1 MSEEDALPLDERY
14 SRLAAAA
21 PADLA
26 KKIRSA
32 PLTGERKPVTALF
45 ADVVGSTALAESMDA
60 EDWTLILNE
69 AFKRMAEAVY
79 RYEGTIAQLTGDGL
93 LAFFGAP
100 VAHEDDPER
109 AVRAG
114 LDMLAGVRRYADEL
128 RATHEIEF
136 QIRIGMNTGPVVVGN
151 VGSDLRYEYTALGDA
166 VNVAA
171 RVQAAARPGSL
182 LVTDATYRFVAHAV
196 EATDLGELEVKGRT
210 EPVHMLEVIALAAQP
225 GRTRGIAGLSSPI
238 VGRDADLGRLGQLLE
253 VTRAGGG
260 GAAFVVGEPGLGKSR
275 LLAELRKRADALAW
289 IEVQCPSYGVNL
301 AYGLLIDLVRAVLEQ
316 TGETLGDRA
325 ADDAFF
331 LAHLVGGELDDSG
344 SARLERLE
352 PQAFHAGYL
361 TAVQRLLRSA
371 AARRPLVLACE
382 DIHWADH
389 ASAEILTEL
398 LPVLGETP
406 LLLLCTSRPD
416 RDAPG
421 WGVVTRARD
430 LAGDALCEVVLAP
443 LSSEESQELVRR
455 LLEIESLPS
464 SLRRLILTRAAGNPL
479 FVEEVIRMLIDE
491 GAIVREGTR
500 WLATGQV
507 TEVSIPPTV
516 HGLLLAR
523 IDRLPENARQTL
535 RVASVVGEE
544 FTARIVREVLAD
556 EIAYGPAMREIEAS
570 GFVALET
577 ARPELVYA
585 FRHALV
591 REAAYESLL
600 KQERRRLHV
609 AVGGTL
615 ERLHGDAPEF
625 AGLVALHFEQAGERE
640 RALPYLIRA
649 GGHAL
654 QHFAVREARAFL
666 DRAAKYIPA
675 DDARRRVEVGLAR
688 YKAGHTFIPF
698 DQELELLAELL
709 PLAQTIGD
717 VRLEGEVHLGIVR
730 TLQLKGDHG
739 SPDLSHSL
747 ERARAIGEALDDD
760 HFRALPMALE
770 GMACFDAAEYRAAA
784 AKLEQAVRLFE
795 QDKRLAEA
803 SYFGSVLA
811 LAYARLGEFMRAD
824 QLLPRARELADQSGD
839 PNAVLDADIIRGY
852 VESARGNL
860 EEGIE
865 LARRGVELA
874 EKVGNTLCAVVG
886 SYSLGEQ
893 QLRRGDVEQAIP
905 ALERSTEL
913 AQYCDAGPIALL
925 SRAWLASVKALR
937 DAEGALTELE
947 TALREVRELGDP
959 FGEAEILRHRAA
971 ALMLVPETSWELVA
985 ADFEAAIAAFERLEA
1000 RPYLARALQDYGL
1013 ALQTV
1018 GRRAEAEEQVARAAD
1033 LFRAMD
1039 LWPVEA

>member
-14 SRLAAAA
+14 RRLAAAA
-21 PADLA
+21 PPALA
-26 KKIRSA
+26 EKIRSA
-32 PLTGERKPVTALF
+32 LLTGERKPVTAVF

-60 EDWTLILNE
+60 EDWTLILNG
-69 AFKRMAEAVY
+69 AFERMAEAVY

-114 LDMLAGVRRYADEL
+114 LDMLAGVNRYSDEL
-128 RATHEIEF
+128 HATHGIEF
-136 QIRIGMNTGPVVVGN
+136 QIRIGMNSGPVVVGN

-171 RVQAAARPGSL
+171 RVQAAARPGSI

-196 EATDLGELEVKGRT
+196 EATDLGELQVKGRT
-210 EPVHMLEVIALAAQP
+210 EPVHMLEVVALAAQP
-225 GRTRGIAGLSSPI
+225 GRPRGIPGLSSPL
-238 VGRDADLGRLGQLLE
+238 VGRDADLARLEHLLAATRSGR
-253 VTRAGGG
+253 G
-260 GAAFVVGEPGLGKSR
+260 GAAFVLGEPGLGKSR
-275 LLAELRKRADALAW
+275 LLAELRQRADGLAW
-289 IEVQCPSYGVNL
+289 VEVQCPSYGVNL
-301 AYGLLIDLVRAVLEQ
+301 AYGLLLDLIRAVLEQ
-316 TGETLGDRA
+316 TGGRLGDRPG
-325 ADDAFF
+325 DDAFF
-331 LAHLVGGELDDSG
+331 LAHLLGVELDDSE
-344 SARLERLE
+344 SARLE

-361 TAVQRLLRSA
+361 AAVQHLLRSA

-398 LPVLGETP
+398 LPVLSEAP
-406 LLLLCTSRPD
+406 LLLLCTSRLD

-421 WGVVTRARD
+421 WGVVTKARD
-430 LAGDALCEVVLAP
+430 LVGDDLCEVVLAP
-443 LSSEESQELVRR
+443 LSNEESQELVRQ

-464 SLRRLILTRAAGNPL
+464 GLRSLILTRAAGNPL
-479 FVEEVIRMLIDE
+479 YVEEVIRMLIDE
-491 GAIVREGTR
+491 AVIVREGSR

-507 TEVSIPPTV
+507 TAVTIPPTV

-523 IDRLPENARQTL
+523 IDRLSEDARRTL

-544 FTARIVREVLAD
+544 FAARIVREVLAD
-556 EIAYGPAMREIEAS
+556 ELAYGPAMSEIEAS
-570 GFVALET
+570 GFVGLET
-577 ARPELVYA
+577 AQPELVYA

-600 KQERRRLHV
+600 RQERRRLHA
-609 AVGGTL
+609 AVGETL

-625 AGLVALHFEQAGERE
+625 AGVVALHFEQAGEQE

-666 DRAAKYIPA
+666 DRAAEYIPTG
-675 DDARRRVEVGLAR
+675 DVRRRVEVGLDR
-688 YKAGHTFIPF
+688 YRAGHTFIPF
-698 DQELELLAELL
+698 DQELELLAALL

-730 TLQLKGDHG
+730 TLQMKGDHG
-739 SPDLSHSL
+739 SPDISRSL
-747 ERARAIGEALDDD
+747 ERARAIGEELDDD

-784 AKLEQAVRLFE
+784 AKLEHVVPLLE
-795 QDKRLAEA
+795 QDRRLAEA

-811 LAYARLGEFMRAD
+811 LVYARLGEFARAD
-824 QLLPRARELADQSGD
+824 QLLPRATELADRSGD
-839 PNAVLDADIIRGY
+839 PNAILDADIIRGY

-893 QLRRGDVEQAIP
+893 HLRRGDIEQAIP

-913 AQYCDAGPIALL
+913 AEYCDAGPIALL
-925 SRAWLASVKALR
+925 SRACLASVRAVG
-937 DAEGALTELE
+937 DAEGALTDLE
-947 TALREVRELGDP
+947 SALGEVRELGDP
-959 FGEAEILRHRAA
+959 LGEAEILRQRAA
-971 ALMLVPETSWELVA
+971 ALMLLPETDWELVA
-985 ADFEAAIAAFERLEA
+985 ADFEAAIATFERLEA
-1000 RPYLARALQDYGL
+1000 RPYLARALQEFGL

-1018 GRRAEAEEQVARAAD
+1018 GRTAEAEEKVARATD
-1033 LFRAMD
+1033 LFQAMD
-1039 LWPVEA
+1039 LWPLGA